1 MTNPRIQSSAGNL
14 TDGVSV
20 ASGAAGPMPG
30 RIHPVMSNHHCDA
43 AKVPDAA
50 ALVGQAV
57 AIELGILI
65 GITAVTIPNALALT
79 IDVF

>member
-1 MTNPRIQSSAGNL
+1 
-14 TDGVSV
+14 
-20 ASGAAGPMPG
+20 MPG